1 MNELHELRTRLQG
14 LIKPAVTC
22 DVVLEPKGIEGRCVL
37 IGAPDSVAPY
47 NSLCTRLQVELEVWL
62 FVTSPWDSEGLR
74 RLTNDIAGAMSAVA
88 GYQPTPAQRA
98 QFDRGSD
105 LLPLDC
111 YRFTVT
117 MYTEI
122 GD

>member
-1 MNELHELRTRLQG
+1 MRTSLQG
-14 LIKPAVTC
+14 LIKPHVSC
-22 DVVLEPKGIEGRCVL
+22 DVILEPKGIEGRCIL
-37 IGAPDSVAPY
+37 IGAPDTVAPS
-47 NSLCTRLQVELEVWL
+47 NHLCTKLVVQLEVWL

-88 GYQPTPAQRA
+88 GYQPSPAQRG

-105 LLPLDC
+105 LTPLDC

-117 MYTEI
+117 MYSSEI